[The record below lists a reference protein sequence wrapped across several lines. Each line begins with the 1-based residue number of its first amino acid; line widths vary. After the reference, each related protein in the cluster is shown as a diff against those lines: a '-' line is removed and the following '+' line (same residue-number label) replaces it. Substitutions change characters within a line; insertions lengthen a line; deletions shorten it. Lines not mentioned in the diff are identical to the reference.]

1 MGVQL
6 IAATNGGSFCRC
18 LLVHTTISRTNGASF
33 FHRAS
38 RPLHRLWMRQGLG
51 GDNAIITQKTAIG
64 SRHEVTDGDGDARQR
79 PQAGMKGFVVLPK
92 RWIVERTLAWLCRNR
107 RLSKDYER
115 LPSSSATVVYLASL
129 HLMIRRLAKST

>member
-1 MGVQL
+1 
-6 IAATNGGSFCRC
+6 
-18 LLVHTTISRTNGASF
+18 
-33 FHRAS
+33 
-38 RPLHRLWMRQGLG
+38 
-51 GDNAIITQKTAIG
+51 
-64 SRHEVTDGDGDARQR
+64 
-79 PQAGMKGFVVLPK
+79 MKGFVVLPK